1 MESNDILAKLLANEN
16 INVVRGQVTTASFN
30 IATRTLV
37 LPQWK
42 DLDVV
47 TEEMLILHEV
57 GHALFTTDEY
67 AESQKDRPRSFGHY
81 LNVVEDARIER
92 KMKDRYPGA
101 RKTFISGYADLLAR
115 DFFEIAGR
123 DLTAYNF
130 IDRINLYFKLGT
142 KCGVKFSKSEI
153 NFIYDIEKTD
163 TIKDVIELTERLY
176 AFCKQNAEEEI
187 ETSKYASDIDD
198 YEDNSEEEDDLD
210 DQLEGNYGY
219 SDEESE
225 EGEEGEEDE
234 SNLES
239 DSEPDENDIEK
250 KLQSETMQSLDSKLQ
265 DTADVDTEFHYY
277 EPSFHEEDSGNECI
291 VEYKT
296 VLSELTNSL
305 SEDSFAYYLNKASE
319 LRRDNASIIN
329 NMVKEFEMR
338 KSASN
343 WKRART
349 AKTGQIDA
357 KKLYGYQ
364 IKDELFKQLTV
375 IKDGKKHGMLF
386 LLDWSGSMGD
396 YMNETIGQL
405 INLAMFARRINIPFQ
420 VFAFTSQYRSAYP
433 LGVSKNAKGLG
444 NAHNVSLLE
453 FFSDRMNESEFN
465 KMITFLIARPYHYA
479 RNYGLGGTPLNEALL
494 YLTDYIGKFI
504 QQRSVEKMVLI
515 TLTDGEGGRIV
526 GENRLDSRQYRVES
540 NKHVSVRN
548 FIKDPITGKQYTITD
563 DSNTQTRVFLTIIKD
578 RYNVSNVGFNL
589 VANRR
594 HDLYHLS
601 HYVLNRDIDLHK
613 MQLDLRANRFV
624 EVSNGAYD
632 HYYVIDIK
640 GLRVENNIDLSAVNS
655 DMSAAKASRAF
666 AKAIGTNKTS
676 RVVLNQF
683 VSEVA

>member
-30 IATRTLV
+30 IGTRTLV

-42 DLDVV
+42 NLEAV

-67 AESQKDRPRSFGHY
+67 AESQKDHPRSFGHY

-101 RKTFISGYADLLAR
+101 RKTFIAGYADLAAR

-130 IDRINLYFKLGT
+130 IDRINLYFKLGA

-163 TIKDVIELTERLY
+163 SIKDAIELTERLY

-187 ETSKYASDIDD
+187 ETSKITQNLDDEDDSD
-198 YEDNSEEEDDLD
+198 EDDLD
-210 DQLEGNYGY
+210 DQLEGNYDY
-219 SDEESE
+219 SDEE
-225 EGEEGEEDE
+225 GEEEE
-234 SNLES
+234 SES
-239 DSEPDENDIEK
+239 DINSGENDIEK

-265 DTADVDTEFHYY
+265 DSADVDTEFNYY
-277 EPSFHEEDSGNECI
+277 EPAFHQNDLDDELI

-296 VLSELTNSL
+296 VLRELTDSI
-305 SEDSFAYYLNKASE
+305 SEDSFQFYSNKASQ

-349 AKTGQIDA
+349 AKTGQIDT

-420 VFAFTSQYRSAYP
+420 VFAFTSAYRSTYSHLDKP
-433 LGVSKNAKGLG
+433 EYDESKNIKGLG
-444 NAHNVSLLE
+444 NAYNVSLLE
-453 FFSDRMNESEFN
+453 LFSDRMNESEFN
-465 KMITFLIARPYHYA
+465 KMVTFLISRPYYYS

-526 GENRLDSRQYRVES
+526 GERRLDVRQYNVES
-540 NKHVSVRN
+540 NKHINVRN

-563 DSNTQTRVFLTIIKD
+563 DSNTQTRVLLTIIKD
-578 RYNVSNVGFNL
+578 RYNVSNIGFNL
-589 VANRR
+589 VSNRR
-594 HDLYHLS
+594 HELFRLS
-601 HYVLNRDIDLHK
+601 YYILNKDIDLHK

-655 DMSAAKASRAF
+655 DMSAAKASRVF

>member
-16 INVVRGQVTTASFN
+16 INIVRGQVTTASFN

-42 DLDVV
+42 NLEAV

-67 AESQKDRPRSFGHY
+67 SESQKDRPRSFGHY

-101 RKTFISGYADLLAR
+101 RKTFIGGYADLAAR

-123 DLTAYNF
+123 NLTAYNF
-130 IDRINLYFKLGT
+130 IDRINLYFKLGA

-163 TIKDVIELTERLY
+163 TIKDVIELTERLH
-176 AFCKQNAEEEI
+176 AFCKENAEEEV
-187 ETSKYASDIDD
+187 ETAKFNSNLDD
-198 YEDNSEEEDDLD
+198 YEDNSDEEDDLD
-210 DQLEGNYGY
+210 DQLESNYDY
-219 SDEESE
+219 SDGESE
-225 EGEEGEEDE
+225 EEDE
-234 SNLES
+234 SNSESES
-239 DSEPDENDIEK
+239 DDDDDDIEK

-265 DTADVDTEFHYY
+265 DTADVDTEFNYY
-277 EPSFHEEDSGNECI
+277 EPAFHQEDLGDECV

-296 VLSELTNSL
+296 VLSELTDSI
-305 SEDSFAYYLNKASE
+305 SEDSFAYYSNKASQ

-420 VFAFTSQYRSAYP
+420 VFAFTSQYRDPYP
-433 LGVSKNAKGLG
+433 IGVSKNAKGLG
-444 NAHNVSLLE
+444 NANNVSLLE

-465 KMITFLIARPYHYA
+465 KMITFLIARPYYYA
-479 RNYGLGGTPLNEALL
+479 RKYGLGGTPLNEALL

-515 TLTDGEGGRIV
+515 TLTDGEGGRII
-526 GENRLDSRQYRVES
+526 GEHRLDSLQYRTES
-540 NKHVSVRN
+540 NKRVNVRN

-563 DSNTQTRVFLTIIKD
+563 DSNTQTRVLLTIIKD
-578 RYNVSNVGFNL
+578 RYNVSNIGFNL

-594 HDLYHLS
+594 HSLYRLA
-601 HYVLNRDIDLHK
+601 HYVLDSDIDLYK

-624 EVSNGAYD
+624 EVSNGAYN

-640 GLRVENNIDLSAVNS
+640 GLRVENNIDLSGVNS
-655 DMSAAKASRAF
+655 DMSAARASRVF
-666 AKAIGTNKTS
+666 AKAIGSNKTS